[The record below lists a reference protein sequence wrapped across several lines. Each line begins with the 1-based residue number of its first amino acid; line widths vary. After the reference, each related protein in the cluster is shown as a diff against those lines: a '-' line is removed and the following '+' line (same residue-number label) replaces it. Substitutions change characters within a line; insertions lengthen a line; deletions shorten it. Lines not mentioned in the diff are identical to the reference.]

1 MEPRGSP
8 GFTCRAHRATQLHE
22 ICFFSS
28 VANSEMTLLMY
39 PGKDAQVLEEFLAN
53 IATDVQRPQR
63 DNIETFQCIKNINV
77 RIVFIDSTWNQTA
90 RILKHQNI
98 KSLKTVR
105 IDDRDTVFWRYQ
117 TGKSTKH
124 LATIEAIYY
133 FLVDFHTKVLEQ
145 PYNGEYDQML
155 FLYKFMYDKIH
166 ELYDRSKLRSYNR

>member
-1 MEPRGSP
+1 MYTVIES
-8 GFTCRAHRATQLHE
+8 FYFHC
-22 ICFFSS
+22 SS
-28 VANSEMTLLMY
+28 VADSEMVFLMY
-39 PGKDAQVLEEFLAN
+39 PGKDAEILEDFLSNLAAGAECSKEEIKMKTSN
-53 IATDVQRPQR
+53 IKDM
-63 DNIETFQCIKNINV
+63 NI

-98 KSLKTVR
+98 TKLRKIK

-133 FLVDFHTKVLEQ
+133 FLVDFHTKVLGQ
-145 PYNGEYDQML
+145 SYHGEYDQLL
-155 FLYKFMYDKIH
+155 FLYKFMYAKIH

>member
-1 MEPRGSP
+1 MYSVIES
-8 GFTCRAHRATQLHE
+8 FYFHC
-22 ICFFSS
+22 SS
-28 VANSEMTLLMY
+28 VADSEMVFLMY
-39 PGKDAQVLEEFLAN
+39 PGKDAEILEDFLSNLATVAECSKEEIKMKTSN
-53 IATDVQRPQR
+53 IKDM
-63 DNIETFQCIKNINV
+63 NI

-98 KSLKTVR
+98 TKLKKIK

-133 FLVDFHTKVLEQ
+133 FLVDFHTKVLGQ
-145 PYNGEYDQML
+145 SYHGEYDQLL
-155 FLYKFMYDKIH
+155 FLYKFMYSKIH